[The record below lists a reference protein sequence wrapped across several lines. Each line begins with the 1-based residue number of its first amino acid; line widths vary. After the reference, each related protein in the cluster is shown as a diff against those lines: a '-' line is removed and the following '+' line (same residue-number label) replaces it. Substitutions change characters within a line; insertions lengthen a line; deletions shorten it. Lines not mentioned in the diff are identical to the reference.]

1 MLYLHI
7 ARISHSGTPTIRP
20 LLYRRER
27 KKKMVDSSLPPL
39 CLIATL
45 SRKRK
50 RPNNNNKRAKKA
62 HSSARYIYI
71 GTNGLEKM
79 LDDIR
84 LSVFNKIFRCL
95 IFVITEKKV
104 NPSNFSSSINIRTT
118 RSKNVFLLASLI
130 HTDERKCQASIRKT
144 TRGHHYWLPYQ
155 TIFNYCA
162 VTTKK
167 CLLGYISF

>member
-1 MLYLHI
+1 MLFTH
-7 ARISHSGTPTIRP
+7 RSHFTFRHANHSPTIILQKGKKRKW
-20 LLYRRER
+20 LIHRCRR
-27 KKKMVDSSLPPL
+27 

-50 RPNNNNKRAKKA
+50 RDQIIIRREPKKHTA
-62 HSSARYIYI
+62 ARGIYI

-95 IFVITEKKV
+95 IFVITEKRV

-130 HTDERKCQASIRKT
+130 HRREQMSSVYKKNNSWPALLASISKQFLIT
-144 TRGHHYWLPYQ
+144 
-155 TIFNYCA
+155 
-162 VTTKK
+162 V
-167 CLLGYISF
+167 